1 MAHKSSDLERRKFL
15 KMTAMAAGGATMMGV
30 SGRTVAAPQA
40 LDEPDSPIYLALNIS
55 RVLNNE
61 ESFRLMREVGPKVCI
76 TTASHPGFLGFQANV
91 QTGAMSIA
99 GRYGGARVDMD
110 KELNPIGNYQYTMW
124 KTWQDHDD
132 FHSRQFKRVFELCTA
147 CLPTVVEG
155 PWEPVYRVV
164 KARIPQVRSMGEIT
178 KLAQDLQQGKD
189 FVRFATPGRCVTLA
203 PHTVKPGT
211 EAAFEKGVVENL
223 EALSD
228 STGFLGYMVLKQ
240 MGVCALGSLMLDPE
254 SMAQALM
261 TLGANPPDNPR
272 PAFATPDARPTPPDY
287 LVHTE
292 WDSPELAKLG
302 FAKVLVNHRIRKIH
316 DDGVMAH
323 LIKGPY
329 IKFFRPMMEEPGWR
343 DHLR

>member
-1 MAHKSSDLERRKFL
+1 MVA
-15 KMTAMAAGGATMMGV
+15 
-30 SGRTVAAPQA
+30 VAAPVGEA
-40 LDEPDSPIYLALNIS
+40 LVAEAL
-55 RVLNNE
+55 
-61 ESFRLMREVGPKVCI
+61 
-76 TTASHPGFLGFQANV
+76 PG
-91 QTGAMSIA
+91 
-99 GRYGGARVDMD
+99 
-110 KELNPIGNYQYTMW
+110 
-124 KTWQDHDD
+124 
-132 FHSRQFKRVFELCTA
+132 
-147 CLPTVVEG
+147 
-155 PWEPVYRVV
+155 
-164 KARIPQVRSMGEIT
+164 
-178 KLAQDLQQGKD
+178 
-189 FVRFATPGRCVTLA
+189 VTLETLELDR
-203 PHTVKPGT
+203 PGPSFTVDT
-211 EAAFEKGVVENL
+211 L